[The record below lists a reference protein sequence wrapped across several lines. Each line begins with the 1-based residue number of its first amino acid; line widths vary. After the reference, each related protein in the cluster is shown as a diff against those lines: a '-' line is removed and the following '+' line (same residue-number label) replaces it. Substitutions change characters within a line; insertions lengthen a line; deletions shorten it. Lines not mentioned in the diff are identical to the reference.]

1 MESETPPV
9 DIVEPESGPILEPST
24 AMESDNSPLNIM
36 DTGIPVIEEDDNIE
50 EDNSDDDDAPQISI
64 ITISSD
70 EEEDSPID
78 YSAHEI
84 EASSF
89 FDNLPNV
96 LNEDQLL
103 LFDRFAKDLIRCAA
117 NGTKISDIAYMTE
130 ANCRT
135 NPNPGDKQMND
146 AKIQFARS
154 MYLQRKFI
162 KRDSRFIEPTER
174 CVTSKGKF
182 NIKFLIIINFSHSYF
197 CVI

>member
-1 MESETPPV
+1 
-9 DIVEPESGPILEPST
+9 
-24 AMESDNSPLNIM
+24 M
-36 DTGIPVIEEDDNIE
+36 DTGIPVIEEDNNIE

-70 EEEDSPID
+70 EEEEDSPID

-117 NGTKISDIAYMTE
+117 NGTKISDMAYITE
-130 ANCRT
+130 AALRNL
-135 NPNPGDKQMND
+135 PADKQLTD
-146 AKIQFARS
+146 AKIQFSKS

-162 KRDSRFIEPTER
+162 KRDIRFIEPTER